1 MATNEIKPEE
11 VILNFLK
18 KAQENET
25 FELNSWLLEKD
36 LYISLSEI
44 SDVLKTE
51 DNEKFLH
58 FFLKLENLLEQT
70 ITEVKNDFFTLGVM
84 AGKIETSL

>member
-51 DNEKFLH
+51 DNEKFLQ